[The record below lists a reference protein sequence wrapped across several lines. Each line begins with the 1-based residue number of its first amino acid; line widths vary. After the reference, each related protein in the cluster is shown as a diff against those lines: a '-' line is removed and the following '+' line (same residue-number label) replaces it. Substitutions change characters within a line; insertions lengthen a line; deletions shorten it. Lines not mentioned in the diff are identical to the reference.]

1 MVILVAL
8 ILSILLQIGAS
19 ILSLGLIKRTKYNV
33 SWILISIGFTLM
45 AVRRVYVFFYI
56 LRTENSIEAQSATN
70 SWLSVV
76 ISLIIFVGVFY
87 IRKIFNLQER
97 IDRIRKDNE
106 SRVFSAIIK
115 TEERERKTFAKEL
128 HDGLGPLLSSIKMG
142 LSAINQAE
150 QQEQNKQILSKTNVA
165 IDEAIITIKEI
176 SNRLSPHILTN
187 FGLEKAVQNFI
198 NTISYA
204 QITIDFKSEIGKE
217 RYEFTIET
225 VLYRVICELLANT
238 IQHADAEKVSVLIQK
253 KDEHIVVSYTDN
265 GNGFEM
271 QHEKIQG
278 MGLSNIYS
286 RIQSI
291 HGSITIETSPGNG
304 FSAYICVPINTK

>member
-128 HDGLGPLLSSIKMG
+128 HDGLGPILSSIKMG

-150 QQEQNKQILSKTNVA
+150 QQEQNKKILSKTTIA

-217 RYEFTIET
+217 RYEFTVET

-238 IQHADAEKVSVLIQK
+238 IQHAEAEKVSVLIQK

-265 GNGFEM
+265 GKGFET
-271 QHEKIQG
+271 QYKKTHG

-291 HGSITIETSPGNG
+291 HGSITIETAPGNG

>member
-45 AVRRVYVFFYI
+45 AVRRVYVFVYI
-56 LRTENSIEAQSATN
+56 LHTDGGLESQSITDN
-70 SWLSVV
+70 WLSVV
-76 ISLIIFVGVFY
+76 ISLVIFVGVIY
-87 IRKIFNLQER
+87 IRKIFDLQER

-106 SRVFSAIIK
+106 SRVFAAIIK
-115 TEERERKTFAKEL
+115 TEEQERKTFAKEL
-128 HDGLGPLLSSIKMG
+128 HDGLGPILSSIKMG

-150 QQEQNKQILSKTNVA
+150 QQEQNKQILSKTNFA

-187 FGLEKAVQNFI
+187 FGLEKAVRNFI

-217 RYEFTIET
+217 RYDFTIET

-253 KDEHIVVSYTDN
+253 EQEHIVVSYTDN

-271 QHEKIQG
+271 QQEKTRG

-291 HGSITIETSPGNG
+291 HGGIEIETSPGSG
-304 FSAYICVPINTK
+304 FKTFIRVPISSK